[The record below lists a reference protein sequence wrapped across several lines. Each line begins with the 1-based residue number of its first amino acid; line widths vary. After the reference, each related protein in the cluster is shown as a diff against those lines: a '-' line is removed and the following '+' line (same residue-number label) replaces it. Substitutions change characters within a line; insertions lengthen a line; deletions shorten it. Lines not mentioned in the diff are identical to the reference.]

1 MEIWIKDNEII
12 ERMKSVLKE
21 LSDEKKEL
29 YNNSPYPVIV
39 EQKKS
44 ITHKDVI
51 EFCLLLNVSYK
62 YIMIGIGSIIDIDEK
77 NHLYES
83 LIEKCD
89 YTI

>member
-39 EQKKS
+39 EQKN
-44 ITHKDVI
+44 
-51 EFCLLLNVSYK
+51 L
-62 YIMIGIGSIIDIDEK
+62 
-77 NHLYES
+77 
-83 LIEKCD
+83 
-89 YTI
+89 